1 MQHVRDKCETEPLY
15 STEKSTIPVC
25 TISPAPATHLG
36 CVRGFIHKVQVNTTV
51 QPVRPKLRHLPLSI
65 RNEVSTELVESPKGP
80 FQHMARDII
89 GPFKWGTNERKFAI
103 ALIDYFSKKSR
114 GRIRSFSDSRHDREV
129 PDTSLHEMEILA
141 LLLLTMVSDFADFM
155 RVQGIKHI
163 KTSVYQ
169 PPR

>member
-36 CVRGFIHKVQVNTTV
+36 CVRGFIHKVQVNTTG
-51 QPVRPKLRHLPLSI
+51 QPVRPK
-65 RNEVSTELVESPKGP
+65 LVESPKGP
-80 FQHMARDII
+80 FQHMARDIT

-114 GRIRSFSDSRHDREV
+114 GRIRSFSDNRHDREV